1 HAFSSGAGRTSDGN
15 GSHAS
20 TLKSPSYTK
29 SVSWQHYPFS
39 HHCGALFLLFP
50 VYTQL
55 IATRN
60 RAQKLAL
67 LLLIRGWPQTGKRRF
82 PNVL

>member
-1 HAFSSGAGRTSDGN
+1 MRQNVAH
-15 GSHAS
+15 
-20 TLKSPSYTK
+20 
-29 SVSWQHYPFS
+29 VSFS

-67 LLLIRGWPQTGKRRF
+67 LLLIRGWQQTGKRRF

>member
-1 HAFSSGAGRTSDGN
+1 
-15 GSHAS
+15 
-20 TLKSPSYTK
+20 
-29 SVSWQHYPFS
+29 FS

>member
-1 HAFSSGAGRTSDGN
+1 LPTRN
-15 GSHAS
+15 IL
-20 TLKSPSYTK
+20 TLTIIILLSKTRVNILRQNVAH
-29 SVSWQHYPFS
+29 VSFS
-39 HHCGALFLLFP
+39 HHCGTLFLLFP